1 MIYIQLI
8 LAISTFIKIDKVW
21 VFLYLRVSFLFL
33 IEETWEKVAGAKV
46 LRQTQ
51 TWTVL

>member
-8 LAISTFIKIDKVW
+8 LPISTFIKIDKVW

-46 LRQTQ
+46 LRQTLR
-51 TWTVL
+51 WTLL